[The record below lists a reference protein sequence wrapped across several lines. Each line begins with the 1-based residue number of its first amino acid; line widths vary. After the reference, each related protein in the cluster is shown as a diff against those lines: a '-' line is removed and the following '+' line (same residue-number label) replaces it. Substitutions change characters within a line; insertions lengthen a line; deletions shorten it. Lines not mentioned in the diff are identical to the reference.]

1 MAKVVGAFVGCK
13 CLEELVD
20 ELPERLDGA
29 RSALAQGGLE
39 LGESLL
45 DRVEVGRVRWK
56 IAQGCFADC
65 IDGCAH
71 VLDLVGAQ
79 VVQED
84 DATLVVRCGKTL
96 LDTSQCR

>member
-1 MAKVVGAFVGCK
+1 MPKVVGAFVGCK
-13 CLEELVD
+13 CLEELAD

-65 IDGCAH
+65 LDGFAH
-71 VLDLVGAQ
+71 ALDLVGAQ
-79 VVQED
+79 VVHED
-84 DATLVVRCGKTL
+84 DVALVQRWDKNL
-96 LDTSQCR
+96 LDIG